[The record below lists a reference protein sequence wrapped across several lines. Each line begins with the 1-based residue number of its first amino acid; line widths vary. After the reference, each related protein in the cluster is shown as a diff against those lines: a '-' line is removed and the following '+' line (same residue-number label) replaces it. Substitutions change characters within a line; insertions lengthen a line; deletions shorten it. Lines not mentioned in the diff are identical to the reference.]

1 MRRGFL
7 LIGLALLVVVVALA
21 SWGVVALLPAH
32 HPYSGNWQQDAA
44 GAGQVTVQA
53 DGLGVTLSQ
62 DGSSQVTVTM
72 SGSYTGHVPQVSVTR
87 SGSDVTVTAGCSDD
101 CSGHLQIT
109 VPAGLAAQV
118 STGDAGH
125 AGIQA
130 KGLTGRL
137 DLTTGLGGVE
147 VDRSSGPLTVRSTY
161 GAVTLTDSSAPNAE
175 VITTDGA
182 VSASFTAAPASL
194 KVTTGYGGVDLKVP
208 HDATYHVDAQSSWSS
223 PSVSLPNTAT
233 DAPHSVVV
241 KTTRGGI
248 TVH

>member
-1 MRRGFL
+1 M
-7 LIGLALLVVVVALA
+7 A
-21 SWGVVALLPAH
+21 SWIVVSLLPVR

-44 GAGQVTVQA
+44 GASQVTVQA

-62 DGSSQVTVTM
+62 DGSSQVTVAM
-72 SGSYTGHVPQVSVTR
+72 SGNYTGHVPQVSVTR
-87 SGSDVTVTAGCSDD
+87 SGSDVTVTAGCSND

-118 STGDAGH
+118 STGDAG
-125 AGIQA
+125 IQA

-137 DLTTGLGGVE
+137 HLTTGLGRVE
-147 VDRSSGPLTVRSTY
+147 VDQSSGPLTVRSTA
-161 GAVTLTDSSAPNAE
+161 GAVTLADSSAPNAE
-175 VITTDGA
+175 VTTTDG
-182 VSASFTAAPASL
+182 VVRASFTAAPASL
-194 KVTTGYGGVDLKVP
+194 KVTAGGGVDLKVP
-208 HDATYHVDAQSSWSS
+208 HDATYHVDAQGSWSS

-241 KTTRGGI
+241 KTTGGDI

>member
-7 LIGLALLVVVVALA
+7 LIGLAVLVTVVAA
-21 SWGVVALLPAH
+21 AGWGVVALLPAH
-32 HPYSGNWQQDAA
+32 HPYSGNWQQDAT
-44 GAGQVTVQA
+44 GAGQVTVQT
-53 DGLGVTLSQ
+53 DGLDVTLSQ
-62 DGSSQVTVTM
+62 DGSSQVTVAM
-72 SGSYTGHVPQVSVTR
+72 SGNYTGHVPQVSVTR
-87 SGSDVTVTAGCSDD
+87 SGSDVTVTAGCSND
-101 CSGHLQIT
+101 CSEHLQIT

-118 STGDAGH
+118 NTGDAG
-125 AGIQA
+125 IRA

-137 DLTTGLGGVE
+137 DLTTELGEVE

-161 GAVTLTDSSAPNAE
+161 GAVTLADSSAPNAE

-182 VSASFTAAPASL
+182 VSASFRAAPASL
-194 KVTTGYGGVDLKVP
+194 KVTAGYGGVDLKVP
-208 HDATYHVDAQSSWSS
+208 HDATYRVDAQSSQSS

-241 KTTRGGI
+241 KTTGGDI

>member
-1 MRRGFL
+1 MKRRGCL
-7 LIGLALLVVVVALA
+7 LIGLAVLVVVVAEA
-21 SWGVVALLPAH
+21 SWAVVASLPAH

-44 GAGQVTVQA
+44 DAGQVTVQA

-62 DGSSQVTVTM
+62 DGSSQVTVAM

-87 SGSDVTVTAGCSDD
+87 SGSDVKVTAGCSDD
-101 CSGHLQIT
+101 CSEHLRIT

-118 STGDAGH
+118 STGD

-147 VDRSSGPLTVRSTY
+147 VDQSSGPLTVRSSG
-161 GAVTLTDSSAPNAE
+161 GAVTLADSSAPNAE
-175 VITTDGA
+175 VTTDGA

-208 HDATYHVDAQSSWSS
+208 HDATYHVDVQSSWSS

-241 KTTRGGI
+241 KTTRGDI

>member
-7 LIGLALLVVVVALA
+7 LVGLAVLVTVVAVA

-44 GAGQVTVQA
+44 GAGQVTVQT
-53 DGLGVTLSQ
+53 DGLDVTLSQ
-62 DGSSQVTVTM
+62 DGSSQVAVAM
-72 SGSYTGHVPQVSVTR
+72 SGSYAGHVPQVSVTR

-101 CSGHLQIT
+101 CSEHLQIT

-118 STGDAGH
+118 STGDAG
-125 AGIQA
+125 IRV

-137 DLTTGLGGVE
+137 DLTTGPGGVE
-147 VDRSSGPLTVRSTY
+147 VDQSSGPLTVRSTY
-161 GAVTLTDSSAPNAE
+161 GAVTLADSSAPNAE
-175 VITTDGA
+175 VTTDGA

-241 KTTRGGI
+241 KTTRGDI

>member
-1 MRRGFL
+1 MRRAFL
-7 LIGLALLVVVVALA
+7 LIGLPVLVTVVAVA
-21 SWGVVALLPAH
+21 GWGVIALLPVH
-32 HPYSGNWQQDAA
+32 HPYSGNWQQNAA

-62 DGSSQVTVTM
+62 DRSTRVAVAM
-72 SGSYTGHVPQVSVTR
+72 SGNYTGHVPHVSVTR

-101 CSGHLQIT
+101 CSEHLRIT
-109 VPAGLAAQV
+109 VPVGLAVQV
-118 STGDAGH
+118 NTGN
-125 AGIQA
+125 AGIRA

-137 DLTTGLGGVE
+137 HLTTEQGGVE

-161 GAVTLTDSSAPNAE
+161 GSVTLADSSAPNAE
-175 VITTDGA
+175 VTTTDGA

-208 HDATYHVDAQSSWSS
+208 HDATYHVDVHSSHWS

-241 KTTRGGI
+241 KTTGGGI

>member
-1 MRRGFL
+1 MRRGCFL
-7 LIGLALLVVVVALA
+7 MGLAVLVAVVAVA
-21 SWGVVALLPAH
+21 SWGVVALLPVQH
-32 HPYSGNWQQDAA
+32 RYSGNWQQDAA
-44 GAGQVTVQA
+44 GARQVTVRT
-53 DGLGVTLSQ
+53 DGLGVTLDQ
-62 DGSSQVTVTM
+62 DGSSQVTVAM
-72 SGSYTGHVPQVSVTR
+72 DGSYTGRVPQVSVAR
-87 SGSDVTVTAGCSDD
+87 SGPDVTVTAGCSGD
-101 CSGHLQIT
+101 CSGHLRIT

-118 STGDAGH
+118 STGD

-147 VDRSSGPLTVRSTY
+147 VDQSSGPLTVRSTY
-161 GAVTLTDSSAPNAE
+161 GAVTLADSSAPNAE

-223 PSVSLPNTAT
+223 PSVSLPNTAV
-233 DAPHSVVV
+233 DAPRSVVV

>member
-1 MRRGFL
+1 MKRRGCL
-7 LIGLALLVVVVALA
+7 LVGLAVLVAVVAVASWVVVA
-21 SWGVVALLPAH
+21 SLPAH
-32 HPYSGNWQQDAA
+32 HPYSGHWQQDAA
-44 GAGQVTVQA
+44 GASQVTVQA

-62 DGSSQVTVTM
+62 DGSSQVTVAMT
-72 SGSYTGHVPQVSVTR
+72 GSYTGHVPQVSVTR
-87 SGSDVTVTAGCSDD
+87 SGSGVTVTAGCSND

-118 STGDAGH
+118 STGDAG
-125 AGIQA
+125 IQA

-137 DLTTGLGGVE
+137 NLTTGLGGVE
-147 VDRSSGPLTVRSTY
+147 VDQSSGPLTVRSTY
-161 GAVTLTDSSAPNAE
+161 GAVTLAASSAPNAE

-182 VSASFTAAPASL
+182 VRASFTAAPASL

>member
-1 MRRGFL
+1 M
-7 LIGLALLVVVVALA
+7 VA
-21 SWGVVALLPAH
+21 SLPAH
-32 HPYSGNWQQDAA
+32 HPYSGTWQQDAV
-44 GAGQVTVQA
+44 GAGQVTVQTT

-62 DGSSQVTVTM
+62 DGSSQVTVAM
-72 SGSYTGHVPQVSVTR
+72 SGSYTGRVPQVSVTR
-87 SGSDVTVTAGCSDD
+87 SGSDVAVTAGCSDD

-118 STGDAGH
+118 STGDAGIR
-125 AGIQA
+125 AN
-130 KGLTGRL
+130 GLTGRL

-147 VDRSSGPLTVRSTY
+147 VDQSSGPLTVRSTY
-161 GAVTLTDSSAPNAE
+161 GSVTVADSSAPNAE
-175 VITTDGA
+175 VTTTDGA

-194 KVTTGYGGVDLKVP
+194 RVTTGYGGVDLRVP

-241 KTTRGGI
+241 QSTRGGI
-248 TVH
+248 MVH

>member
-1 MRRGFL
+1 M
-7 LIGLALLVVVVALA
+7 
-21 SWGVVALLPAH
+21 VALLPAH

-44 GAGQVTVQA
+44 GAGRVTVQA
-53 DGLGVTLSQ
+53 DGLRVTLSQ
-62 DGSSQVTVTM
+62 DGSSQVTVAM
-72 SGSYTGHVPQVSVTR
+72 SGSYTGRVPKVAVTR

-101 CSGHLQIT
+101 CSEHLQIT

-118 STGDAGH
+118 STGDAG
-125 AGIQA
+125 IRA

-147 VDRSSGPLTVRSTY
+147 VDGSSGPLTVRSTY
-161 GAVTLTDSSAPNAE
+161 GTVTLADSSAPNAE

-194 KVTTGYGGVDLKVP
+194 KVTTGYGTVDLKVP
-208 HDATYHVDAQSSWSS
+208 HDATYHVDVQSSQSS

-233 DAPHSVVV
+233 DAPHSLVV